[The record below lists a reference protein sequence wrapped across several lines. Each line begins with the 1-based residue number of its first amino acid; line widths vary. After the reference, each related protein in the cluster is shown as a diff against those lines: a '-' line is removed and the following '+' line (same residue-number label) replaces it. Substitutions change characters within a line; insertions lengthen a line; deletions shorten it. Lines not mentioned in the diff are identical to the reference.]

1 MAKKLTKKKNIKNW
15 KKGLGEK
22 AINMV
27 NTSNQRKGLILT

>member
-22 AINMV
+22 AISSGNEKQM
-27 NTSNQRKGLILT
+27 RKGIILT